1 MRKWMVISLVLVIF
15 IASLILTSFYILDR
29 QKSHPVIPRSLQ
41 VSRLWL
47 DNQYEVVL
55 SFISEI
61 NNMKRSENRAQRYL
75 QATQLYRK
83 RGIWVRHLKPTDVH
97 SAKVVNFS
105 PKAKAFL
112 ITKSF
117 PFVAVP
123 SEIEIYLQQS
133 SPNPSLPS
141 VLDRFIFVEVQA
153 REATFLQAWH
163 LDSDGEWRI
172 LSWPF
177 DGDPETTKGMLRL
190 MRDVGIRE

>member
-1 MRKWMVISLVLVIF
+1 MRKWMVISLILVILT
-15 IASLILTSFYILDR
+15 ASLILVSFYMVDR
-29 QKSHPVIPRSLQ
+29 QKAHPVIPRSLQ

-61 NNMKRSENRAQRYL
+61 NNIKRSESRAKRYL

-97 SAKVVNFS
+97 FAKVVNFS

-112 ITKSF
+112 ISTFF
-117 PFVAVP
+117 PSIAVP
-123 SEIEIYLQQS
+123 SEIEIYLRQS
-133 SPNPSLPS
+133 NPNQSPPS
-141 VLDRFIFVEVQA
+141 VLNRFIFVEVQA
-153 REATFLQAWH
+153 REVTFLQAWH

-190 MRDVGIRE
+190 MRDFGIRE